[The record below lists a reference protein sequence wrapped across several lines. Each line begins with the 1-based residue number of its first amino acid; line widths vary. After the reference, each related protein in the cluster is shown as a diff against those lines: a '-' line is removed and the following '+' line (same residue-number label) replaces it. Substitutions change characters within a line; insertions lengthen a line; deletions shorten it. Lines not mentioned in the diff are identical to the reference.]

1 MKPEALA
8 GLILICVLGLPCLA
22 WLVLRRVDGLR
33 LVPTWAWL
41 GLYAIA
47 FLLQPL
53 FLLRKHWEGAL
64 TLAYPTFA
72 GYMLIQ
78 VDNEFWEEAAKLV
91 AILLAARGVARR
103 LPALLARPS
112 ALAALGFWVG
122 LAYGLGE
129 AVMLAVLIMHPA
141 LNPLFG
147 LSLFSPYLV
156 GLAYVYER
164 FWAVQVHAVLGGL
177 VGLGVWTAY
186 RSGALRPRGGL
197 VLCLLAA
204 MLYHHLVDGIIITAQ
219 FFPAVGQWLQ
229 GAAAWWLIPL
239 VALGYGA
246 LLLAVS
252 GLEWRARRESV
263 KPSAPWVQT
272 QKGTFP

>member
-22 WLVLRRVDGLR
+22 WLVLRRVGGLR

-41 GLYAIA
+41 GLYAVA

-64 TLAYPTFA
+64 AVAYPTFA

-78 VDNEFWEEAAKLV
+78 VDNEFWEEAAKLL
-91 AILLAARGVARR
+91 AILLAARWLARR
-103 LPALLARPS
+103 RPALLARPS
-112 ALAALGFWVG
+112 VLAALGFWAG
-122 LAYGLGE
+122 LAYGVGE
-129 AVMLAVLIMHPA
+129 AVMLAVLTVYPT

-164 FWAVQVHAVLGGL
+164 FWAVQVHAVMGGL

-186 RSGALRPRGGL
+186 RGGALRPRGGL
-197 VLCLLAA
+197 VLWFLAA
-204 MLYHHLVDGIIITAQ
+204 MLYHHLVDGVIITAQ
-219 FFPAVGQWLQ
+219 FFPAVGEWLQ
-229 GAAAWWLIPL
+229 GAAAWWLIAL

-246 LLLAVS
+246 LLLAVA
-252 GLEWRARRESV
+252 GAGRQARRAEA
-263 KPSAPWVQT
+263 APVA
-272 QKGTFP
+272 